1 MVRRKTTGELAQAE
15 IKYES
20 LVMKRDQY
28 NAEAAVIRQER
39 DELHA
44 RRGTI
49 LDQMRALRM
58 DRSKLLDEL
67 APHKARRNDLQAKA
81 RDLIETK
88 RKLRGRL
95 RSDLGGEIST
105 LRRRVSEMEMRQQ
118 TNALTLRQE
127 NALLDEIKAGM
138 VELRELA
145 ELHSQHQAVVSQV
158 GDLDGRI
165 DGLLKD
171 AELEHQAVVGLAEKA
186 QSIQG
191 EVVEKMKEAA
201 ILTLEANK
209 RHEALLQLREKANE
223 FHEKAFEMKA
233 KVITIRRQKREEVV
247 EARRWIEDHRKI
259 VRAVLDDEEKAEKA
273 AEEALQLLLKKGKVD
288 LRP

>member
-1 MVRRKTTGELAQAE
+1 
-15 IKYES
+15 
-20 LVMKRDQY
+20 
-28 NAEAAVIRQER
+28 
-39 DELHA
+39 
-44 RRGTI
+44 
-49 LDQMRALRM
+49 
-58 DRSKLLDEL
+58 
-67 APHKARRNDLQAKA
+67 
-81 RDLIETK
+81 
-88 RKLRGRL
+88 
-95 RSDLGGEIST
+95 
-105 LRRRVSEMEMRQQ
+105 MEMRQQ

-145 ELHSQHQAVVSQV
+145 ELHGQHQAVVSQV

-171 AELEHQAVVGLAEKA
+171 AEVEHQAVVGLAEKA
-186 QSIQG
+186 QGIQR
-191 EVVEKMKEAA
+191 EVVERMKEAA

>member
-20 LVMKRDQY
+20 LLMKRDQY

-44 RRGTI
+44 RRRAI
-49 LDQMRALRM
+49 LDQMKVLRM
-58 DRSKLLDEL
+58 DRSRILDEL
-67 APHKARRNDLQAKA
+67 AQHKARRNDLQAKA
-81 RDLIETK
+81 RGLIEAK
-88 RKLRGRL
+88 RQLRGRL
-95 RSDLGGEIST
+95 RSDPEGEISA

-118 TNALTLRQE
+118 TNALTLREE

-138 VELRELA
+138 VELRELV
-145 ELHSQHQAVVSQV
+145 ELHSQHRAVVSQV
-158 GDLDGRI
+158 GGLDSRI
-165 DGLLKD
+165 DGLLRD
-171 AELEHQAVVGLAEKA
+171 AEVEHQAVVSLAEKG
-186 QSIQG
+186 QGIQAV
-191 EVVEKMKEAA
+191 VVEKVKEAA
-201 ILTLEANK
+201 VLTVEANK
-209 RHEALLQLREKANE
+209 RHEAFLQLREKAND
-223 FHEKAFEMKA
+223 FHEKAFELKA
-233 KVITIRRQKREEVV
+233 KVIAIRRQKREEVV

-259 VRAVLDDEEKAEKA
+259 VRAVLDDEQKAEKA